1 MLFTHKKWM
10 LSRIHFFGTDRVLKQ
25 KKNVKMK
32 KGGPKTDTY
41 SGRYNYYAAPGLQEG
56 FFELRL
62 VSRRKII
69 FKEKMAR

>member
-1 MLFTHKKWM
+1 M
-10 LSRIHFFGTDRVLKQ
+10 LSRIHFFGTDSLKAK

-56 FFELRL
+56 FFGLRL

-69 FKEKMAR
+69 FKKKMAR